1 MLCNKLLK
9 DCMKA
14 SQLDQWIEHWPC
26 YSKVLCKEERSEGT
40 VDCPSKLQTRDY
52 QLGLAVLAAIRLLD
66 TIRDALVF
74 VSIVEA
80 LINLSLESS
89 KIVKAYRRSNATSK
103 RSWHTSGYT
112 SAVCI
117 W

>member
-26 YSKVLCKEERSEGT
+26 YSKVLCKEEPSGGS

-52 QLGLAVLAAIRLLD
+52 QLGWAVLAAIRLLD
-66 TIRDALVF
+66 TYKKRCTCLCIYRGSIDQFIIR
-74 VSIVEA
+74 IV
-80 LINLSLESS
+80 
-89 KIVKAYRRSNATSK
+89 
-103 RSWHTSGYT
+103 
-112 SAVCI
+112 
-117 W
+117 